1 MAKRID
7 LASLITEASI
17 KDPLLQ
23 QVIKLQRTTS
33 KVFKNTADNVNIPPR
48 DRAGLLNA
56 FGDINDQIEA
66 LGSAIEMNVTERAQM
81 KEVDTYHIDDSTFE
95 RMDGL
100 VPQSA
105 LQSLVVAIQSII
117 RSLKE
122 EGFED
127 DEIFDY
133 VLANVKMLDRN

>member
-1 MAKRID
+1 MAKKLELSL
-7 LASLITEASI
+7 LAEASV

-23 QVIKLQRTTS
+23 QVMKLSRLTR
-33 KVFKNTADNVNIPPR
+33 KVFKNTADNINIPPR

-56 FGDINDQIEA
+56 FGEINDAVED
-66 LGSAIEMNVTERAQM
+66 LGSAIEMNVNERAQM
-81 KEVDTYHIDDSTFE
+81 NEVDTYHIDDSTFE

-105 LQSLVVAIQSII
+105 LQSLVGAIQSII

>member
-23 QVIKLQRTTS
+23 QVIRLQRTAT

-56 FGDINDQIEA
+56 FGELNDQIEA
-66 LGSAIEMNVTERAQM
+66 LGSAIEMNVNERAQM
-81 KEVDTYHIDDSTFE
+81 NEVSDEAYE

-100 VPQSA
+100 VSQDA
-105 LQSLVVAIQSII
+105 LWKFVDATRRII
-117 RSLKE
+117 RTLQD
-122 EGFED
+122 EGFD
-127 DEIFDY
+127 DDDIYDY
-133 VLANVKMLDRN
+133 IALNLKTLGR

>member
-23 QVIKLQRTTS
+23 QVIRLQRTAT
-33 KVFKNTADNVNIPPR
+33 KIFKNTADNINIPPR

-56 FGDINDQIEA
+56 FGDLNDQIEQ
-66 LGSAIEMNVTERAQM
+66 LGSAIEMNVTERAQV
-81 KEVDTYHIDDSTFE
+81 KEANTYSISDETFE

-100 VPQSA
+100 VNQA
-105 LQSLVVAIQSII
+105 SLRLLVQAIETII
-117 RSLKE
+117 RDLKE

-133 VLANVKMLDRN
+133 VLANVKMLDR

>member
-1 MAKRID
+1 MAKRIE

-23 QVIKLQRTTS
+23 QVMRLQRTAA
-33 KVFKNTADNVNIPPR
+33 KVFKNTANNVNIPPR
-48 DRAGLLNA
+48 DRSGLLNA
-56 FGDINDQIEA
+56 FGDLNDQIEA
-66 LGSAIEMNVTERAQM
+66 LGSAIEVNVNERAQLN
-81 KEVDTYHIDDSTFE
+81 EVDTYHIDDSTFE

-100 VPQSA
+100 VSQTA
-105 LQSLVVAIQSII
+105 LKALVASIQSII

>member
-1 MAKRID
+1 MAKKLELSL
-7 LASLITEASI
+7 LAEASV

-23 QVIKLQRTTS
+23 QVMKLSRLTR
-33 KVFKNTADNVNIPPR
+33 KVFKNTADNINIPPR
-48 DRAGLLNA
+48 DREGLLNA
-56 FGDINDQIEA
+56 FGEINDAIED
-66 LGSAIEMNVTERAQM
+66 LGSAIEINVNERAQM
-81 KEVDTYHIDDSTFE
+81 SEVDTYHIDDSTYE

-100 VPQSA
+100 VSQTA
-105 LQSLVVAIQSII
+105 LKALVAAIQSII

>member
-23 QVIKLQRTTS
+23 QVIRLQRTAT
-33 KVFKNTADNVNIPPR
+33 KIFKNTADNINIPPR

-56 FGDINDQIEA
+56 FGDLNNQIEQ
-66 LGSAIEMNVTERAQM
+66 LGSAIEMNVNERTQV
-81 KEVDTYHIDDSTFE
+81 KEVDTYVISDETFE

-105 LQSLVVAIQSII
+105 LQALVGAIQAII

-133 VLANVKMLDRN
+133 VLANVKMLDR

>member
-23 QVIKLQRTTS
+23 QVIRLQRTAT
-33 KVFKNTADNVNIPPR
+33 KIFKNTADNINIPPR

-56 FGDINDQIEA
+56 FGDLNDQIEQ
-66 LGSAIEMNVTERAQM
+66 LGSAIEMNVNERAQM
-81 KEVDTYHIDDSTFE
+81 NEVDTYSISDEAFE

-100 VPQSA
+100 VSQDA
-105 LQSLVVAIQSII
+105 LRDLINAVQAII
-117 RSLKE
+117 RGLKE

-127 DEIFDY
+127 DEIYDY
-133 VLANVKMLDRN
+133 VLANVKMLGR

>member
-1 MAKRID
+1 MAKRIE
-7 LASLITEASI
+7 LSSLITEASI

-23 QVIKLQRTTS
+23 QVIKLQRTATRL
-33 KVFKNTADNVNIPPR
+33 FKNTADNINIPPR
-48 DRAGLLNA
+48 DRSGLLNA
-56 FGDINDQIEA
+56 FGELNDQIEA
-66 LGSAIEMNVTERAQM
+66 LGSAIEMNVTERTQM
-81 KEVDTYHIDDSTFE
+81 KEVDTYHIDDNTFE

-133 VLANVKMLDRN
+133 VLANVQMLGR

>member
-1 MAKRID
+1 MAKKLELSL
-7 LASLITEASI
+7 LAEASV

-23 QVIKLQRTTS
+23 QVMKLSRLTR
-33 KVFKNTADNVNIPPR
+33 KVFKNTADNINIPPR

-56 FGDINDQIEA
+56 FGEINDAIED
-66 LGSAIEMNVTERAQM
+66 LGSTIEINVNERAQM
-81 KEVDTYHIDDSTFE
+81 SEVDTYHIDDSTYE

-100 VPQSA
+100 VSQTA
-105 LQSLVVAIQSII
+105 LKALVAAIQSII

-133 VLANVKMLDRN
+133 VLANVKMLDIN

>member
-7 LASLITEASI
+7 LASLITEANI

-23 QVIKLQRTTS
+23 QVIRLQRTAT
-33 KVFKNTADNVNIPPR
+33 KIFKNTADNINIPPR

-56 FGDINDQIEA
+56 FGDLNDQIEQ
-66 LGSAIEMNVTERAQM
+66 LGSAIEMNVTERAQV
-81 KEVDTYHIDDSTFE
+81 KEVDTYVISDDTFE

-100 VPQSA
+100 VSQDA
-105 LQSLVVAIQSII
+105 IRDLVNAIQAII

-133 VLANVKMLDRN
+133 VLANVKMLER

>member
-1 MAKRID
+1 MAKKLELSL
-7 LASLITEASI
+7 LAEASV

-23 QVIKLQRTTS
+23 QVMKLSRLTR

-48 DRAGLLNA
+48 DRSGLLNA
-56 FGDINDQIEA
+56 FGEINDAVEE
-66 LGSAIEMNVTERAQM
+66 LGAAIEMNVNERAQM
-81 KEVDTYHIDDSTFE
+81 SEVDTYSISDETFE

-100 VPQSA
+100 VSQRA
-105 LQSLVVAIQSII
+105 LIALANSIQTII
-117 RSLKE
+117 KDLKE

-133 VLANVKMLDRN
+133 VLANVKMLDRK

>member
-1 MAKRID
+1 MAKKLELSL
-7 LASLITEASI
+7 LAEASV

-23 QVIKLQRTTS
+23 QVMKLSRLTR
-33 KVFKNTADNVNIPPR
+33 KVFKNTADNINIPPR

-56 FGDINDQIEA
+56 FGEINDAIED
-66 LGSAIEMNVTERAQM
+66 LGSAIEMNVNERAQM
-81 KEVDTYHIDDSTFE
+81 SEVDTYHIDDSTYE

-105 LQSLVVAIQSII
+105 LQSLVVAIQTII

>member
-1 MAKRID
+1 MAKRIE
-7 LASLITEASI
+7 LSSLITEASI

-23 QVIKLQRTTS
+23 QVIRLQRTAT
-33 KVFKNTADNVNIPPR
+33 KIFKNTADNINIPPR

-56 FGDINDQIEA
+56 FGDLNDQIEQ
-66 LGSAIEMNVTERAQM
+66 LGSAIEMNVNERAQI
-81 KEVDTYHIDDSTFE
+81 KEVDTYVISDETFE

-100 VPQSA
+100 VNQA
-105 LQSLVVAIQSII
+105 SLRLLVQAVETII
-117 RSLKE
+117 RDLKE

-133 VLANVKMLDRN
+133 VLANVKMLDR

>member
-23 QVIKLQRTTS
+23 QVIRLQRTAT
-33 KVFKNTADNVNIPPR
+33 KIFKNTADNINIPPR

-56 FGDINDQIEA
+56 FGDLNNQIEQ
-66 LGSAIEMNVTERAQM
+66 LGSAIEMNVNERTQV
-81 KEVDTYHIDDSTFE
+81 KEVDTYVISDETFE

-105 LQSLVVAIQSII
+105 LQALVGAIQTII

-133 VLANVKMLDRN
+133 VLANVKMLDR

>member
-1 MAKRID
+1 MAKKLELSL
-7 LASLITEASI
+7 LAEASV

-23 QVIKLQRTTS
+23 QVMKLSRLTR
-33 KVFKNTADNVNIPPR
+33 KVFKNTADNINIPPR
-48 DRAGLLNA
+48 DRSGLLNA
-56 FGDINDQIEA
+56 FGEINDAVED
-66 LGSAIEMNVTERAQM
+66 LGAAIEMNVNERAQM
-81 KEVDTYHIDDSTFE
+81 SEVDTYHIDDSTYE

-100 VPQSA
+100 VSQTA
-105 LQSLVVAIQSII
+105 LKALVVAIQSII

>member
-7 LASLITEASI
+7 LSSLITEASI

-23 QVIKLQRTTS
+23 QVIRLQRTAT
-33 KVFKNTADNVNIPPR
+33 KIFKNTADNINIPPR

-56 FGDINDQIEA
+56 FGDLNDQIEQ
-66 LGSAIEMNVTERAQM
+66 LGSAIEMNVNERAQM
-81 KEVDTYHIDDSTFE
+81 NEVSDEAYE

-100 VPQSA
+100 VNQA
-105 LQSLVVAIQSII
+105 SLRLLVQAVETII
-117 RSLKE
+117 RDLKE

-127 DEIFDY
+127 DEIYDY
-133 VLANVKMLDRN
+133 IVLNVKTLGGR

>member
-1 MAKRID
+1 M
-7 LASLITEASI
+7 S
-17 KDPLLQ
+17 
-23 QVIKLQRTTS
+23 
-33 KVFKNTADNVNIPPR
+33 
-48 DRAGLLNA
+48 
-56 FGDINDQIEA
+56 
-66 LGSAIEMNVTERAQM
+66 
-81 KEVDTYHIDDSTFE
+81 EVDTYHIDDSTYE

-100 VPQSA
+100 VSQTA
-105 LQSLVVAIQSII
+105 LKALVAAIQSII

>member
-1 MAKRID
+1 MAKKLELSL
-7 LASLITEASI
+7 LAEASV

-23 QVIKLQRTTS
+23 QVMKLSRLTR
-33 KVFKNTADNVNIPPR
+33 KVFKNTADNTNIPPR

-56 FGDINDQIEA
+56 FGEINDAVED
-66 LGSAIEMNVTERAQM
+66 LGSAIEINVNERAQM
-81 KEVDTYHIDDSTFE
+81 SEVDTYHIDDSTYE

-100 VPQSA
+100 VSQTA
-105 LQSLVVAIQSII
+105 LKALVAAIQSII

-133 VLANVKMLDRN
+133 VLANVKMLDRS

>member
-1 MAKRID
+1 
-7 LASLITEASI
+7 
-17 KDPLLQ
+17 
-23 QVIKLQRTTS
+23 
-33 KVFKNTADNVNIPPR
+33 
-48 DRAGLLNA
+48 
-56 FGDINDQIEA
+56 
-66 LGSAIEMNVTERAQM
+66 MNVTERAQM
-81 KEVDTYHIDDSTFE
+81 KEVSTYHIDDSTFE

-133 VLANVKMLDRN
+133 VLANVQMLGR

>member
-1 MAKRID
+1 MAKRIE

-23 QVIKLQRTTS
+23 QVMRLQRTAA
-33 KVFKNTADNVNIPPR
+33 KVFKNTANNVNIPPR
-48 DRAGLLNA
+48 DRSGLLNA
-56 FGDINDQIEA
+56 FGDLNDQIEA
-66 LGSAIEMNVTERAQM
+66 LGSAIEVNVNERAQM
-81 KEVDTYHIDDSTFE
+81 NEVDTYHIDDSTFE

-100 VPQSA
+100 VSQTA
-105 LQSLVVAIQSII
+105 LKALVASIQSII

>member
-1 MAKRID
+1 MTKRIN
-7 LASLITEASI
+7 LVSLITESSI

-23 QVIKLQRTTS
+23 QVIRLQRSTA
-33 KVFKNTADNVNIPPR
+33 KVFKNTADNINIPPR

-56 FGDINDQIEA
+56 FGELNDQIEA
-66 LGSAIEMNVTERAQM
+66 LGSAIEMNVNERAQI
-81 KEVDTYHIDDSTFE
+81 KEVDTYIISDETFE

-100 VPQSA
+100 VSQEA
-105 LQSLVVAIQSII
+105 LKNLVNAIQTII
-117 RSLKE
+117 RGLKE

-133 VLANVKMLDRN
+133 VLANVKMLER

>member
-1 MAKRID
+1 MAKKLELSL
-7 LASLITEASI
+7 LAEASV

-23 QVIKLQRTTS
+23 QVMKLSRLTR
-33 KVFKNTADNVNIPPR
+33 KVFKNTADNINIPPR
-48 DRAGLLNA
+48 DRAGLLNV
-56 FGDINDQIEA
+56 FGEINDAIED
-66 LGSAIEMNVTERAQM
+66 LGSAIEINVNERAQM
-81 KEVDTYHIDDSTFE
+81 SEVDTYHIDDSTYE

-100 VPQSA
+100 VSQTA
-105 LQSLVVAIQSII
+105 LKALVAAIQSII

-133 VLANVKMLDRN
+133 VLANVKMLDIN

>member
-1 MAKRID
+1 MTKRIN
-7 LASLITEASI
+7 LVSLITESSI

-23 QVIKLQRTTS
+23 QVIRLQRTAT
-33 KVFKNTADNVNIPPR
+33 KIFKNTADNINIPPR

-56 FGDINDQIEA
+56 FGELNDQIEQ
-66 LGSAIEMNVTERAQM
+66 LGSSIEMNVNERAQI
-81 KEVDTYHIDDSTFE
+81 KEVDTYIISDETFE

-100 VPQSA
+100 VSQEA
-105 LQSLVVAIQSII
+105 LKNLVNAIQTII
-117 RSLKE
+117 RGLKE

-133 VLANVKMLDRN
+133 VLANVKMLER

>member
-23 QVIKLQRTTS
+23 QVIRLQRTAT
-33 KVFKNTADNVNIPPR
+33 KIFKNTADNINIPPR

-56 FGDINDQIEA
+56 FGDLNDQIEQ
-66 LGSAIEMNVTERAQM
+66 LGSAIEMNVNERTQV
-81 KEVDTYHIDDSTFE
+81 KEVDTYVISDETFE

-105 LQSLVVAIQSII
+105 LQALVGAIQAII
-117 RSLKE
+117 RSLRE

-133 VLANVKMLDRN
+133 VLANVKMLDR

>member
-1 MAKRID
+1 MAKRIE

-23 QVIKLQRTTS
+23 QVIRLQRTAT
-33 KVFKNTADNVNIPPR
+33 KIFKNTADNINIPPR

-56 FGDINDQIEA
+56 FGDLNDQIEQ
-66 LGSAIEMNVTERAQM
+66 LGSAIEMNVTERAQV

-100 VPQSA
+100 VPQAA
-105 LQSLVVAIQSII
+105 LQSLVNAIETII

-133 VLANVKMLDRN
+133 VLANVKMLDR

>member
-1 MAKRID
+1 MAKKLELSL
-7 LASLITEASI
+7 LAEASV

-23 QVIKLQRTTS
+23 QVMKLSRLTR
-33 KVFKNTADNVNIPPR
+33 KVFKNTADNINIPPR

-56 FGDINDQIEA
+56 FGEINDAIED
-66 LGSAIEMNVTERAQM
+66 LGSAIEMNVNERAQM
-81 KEVDTYHIDDSTFE
+81 SEVDTYHIDDSTYE

-100 VPQSA
+100 VSQTA
-105 LQSLVVAIQSII
+105 LKALVAAIQSII

>member
-1 MAKRID
+1 MAKKLELSL
-7 LASLITEASI
+7 LAEASV

-23 QVIKLQRTTS
+23 QVMKLSRLTR
-33 KVFKNTADNVNIPPR
+33 KVFKNTADNINIPPR

-56 FGDINDQIEA
+56 FGEINDAIED
-66 LGSAIEMNVTERAQM
+66 LGSAIEINVNERAQM
-81 KEVDTYHIDDSTFE
+81 SEVDTYHIDDSTYE

-100 VPQSA
+100 VSQTA
-105 LQSLVVAIQSII
+105 LKALVAAIQSII

-133 VLANVKMLDRN
+133 VLANVKMLDR

>member
-1 MAKRID
+1 MAKRIE
-7 LASLITEASI
+7 LSSLITEASI

-23 QVIKLQRTTS
+23 QVIRLQRTAS
-33 KVFKNTADNVNIPPR
+33 KVFKNSADNINIPPR

-56 FGDINDQIEA
+56 FGDLNDQIEA

-105 LQSLVVAIQSII
+105 LQALVVAIQSII

-133 VLANVKMLDRN
+133 VLANVQMLDRN

>member
-1 MAKRID
+1 MAKKLELSL
-7 LASLITEASI
+7 LAEASV

-23 QVIKLQRTTS
+23 QVMKLSRLTR
-33 KVFKNTADNVNIPPR
+33 KVFKNTADNINIPPR

-56 FGDINDQIEA
+56 FGEINDAIED
-66 LGSAIEMNVTERAQM
+66 LGSAIEINVNERAQM
-81 KEVDTYHIDDSTFE
+81 SEVDTYHIDDSTYE

-100 VPQSA
+100 VSQTA
-105 LQSLVVAIQSII
+105 LKALVAAIQSII

-133 VLANVKMLDRN
+133 VLANVKMLDRS